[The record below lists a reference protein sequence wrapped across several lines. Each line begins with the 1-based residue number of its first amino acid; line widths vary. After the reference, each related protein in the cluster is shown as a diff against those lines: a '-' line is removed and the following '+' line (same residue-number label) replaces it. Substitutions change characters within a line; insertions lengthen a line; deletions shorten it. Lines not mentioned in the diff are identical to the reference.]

1 MASCS
6 RRAVAL
12 VNDNAEPLL
21 FLMGPT
27 GVGKSALA
35 MALAARLPVEIV
47 SVDSAQVY
55 CGFDIGTAKPN
66 PAARR
71 RVPHHLLD
79 ICAPSAAY
87 SAAQFRLDA
96 QSAIAAIHARGR
108 TPLMV
113 GGTGLYFR
121 AFERG
126 LADLPAADPQVRAS
140 LQAELVNSGAH
151 AMHAKLAVIDPRAAA
166 RIHPNDPQRLVRALE
181 VHAMT
186 GICQSDL
193 WERQPCAPHVGQIV
207 KLVIAP
213 TDRAWLHQHL
223 ALRFNLMLE
232 RGLINEVRAL
242 RDVGGLDANT
252 PAMRTVGYREV
263 WRYLVGDSSRSHMVE
278 TGIAATR
285 QLAKRQL
292 TWLRRESD
300 CTWLDCTGPALF
312 DRAMRTIR
320 ERVIFKRDG
329 SDLE

>member
-1 MASCS
+1 MVSCS
-6 RRAVAL
+6 RAVVSSVDEAGS
-12 VNDNAEPLL
+12 ALL

-55 CGFDIGTAKPN
+55 RGFDIGTAKPN

-71 RVPHHLLD
+71 RVTHHLVD
-79 ICAPSAAY
+79 ICAPTSAY

-96 QSAIAAIHARGR
+96 HRAIAAIRGR
-108 TPLMV
+108 GRLPLLV

-121 AFERG
+121 ALELG
-126 LADLPAADPQVRAS
+126 LADLPAADAQVRAS
-140 LQAELVNSGAH
+140 LQVELASVGAPALHKRLAE
-151 AMHAKLAVIDPRAAA
+151 IDPRAAA
-166 RIHPNDPQRLVRALE
+166 RIHPHDPQRLVRALE
-181 VHAMT
+181 VHVVT

-193 WERQPCAPHVGQIV
+193 WERAQLTPHVGQIV

-213 TDRAWLHQHL
+213 KDRTWLHRRL
-223 ALRFNLMLE
+223 ALRFDLMLE

-242 RDVGGLDANT
+242 RDIEGLTAT
-252 PAMRTVGYREV
+252 APAMRTVGYREV
-263 WRYLVGDSSRSHMVE
+263 CGYLAGDYSRVHMAERGV
-278 TGIAATR
+278 IATR

-300 CTWLDCTGPALF
+300 CAWLDCADPTLF
-312 DRAMRTIR
+312 DRVVRTIR
-320 ERVIFKRDG
+320 EQVIFKHDD